1 MSLFSEE
8 RMIHHDPSQLNDASY
23 GWQTMPELEHLR
35 TGAVLWQPNVSC
47 KYSAICA
54 QRERIR
60 RQRTRTVLITNPR
73 MDMAAEHDDPVE
85 QRTIFGKAGRL
96 PGIMNR
102 LSPATGT
109 CCDRPQAK
117 VSHLH

>member
-35 TGAVLWQPNVSC
+35 AGAVLWQPNVSC

-60 RQRTRTVLITNPR
+60 RQRARTVLITNPR
-73 MDMAAEHDDPVE
+73 MDMRRRA
-85 QRTIFGKAGRL
+85 
-96 PGIMNR
+96 
-102 LSPATGT
+102 
-109 CCDRPQAK
+109 
-117 VSHLH
+117 